1 MSAPVACGSFA
12 LGLFAGLFVGLL
24 WLRSGRDP
32 LWWLIRALI
41 VLRAALGLAGAVGYR
56 AALAWWRALPR
67 AIEQARAEVVG

>member
-1 MSAPVACGSFA
+1 MQMLWG
-12 LGLFAGLFVGLL
+12 GLIIVSTLAGLL

-67 AIEQARAEVVG
+67 AIEQSRAEVVG

>member
-1 MSAPVACGSFA
+1 MQMLWG
-12 LGLFAGLFVGLL
+12 GLIIVSTLAGLL